1 MIWGLEEFHEKSNKS
16 GQVRIRTA
24 LWWGGPDF
32 FVVLYKSCDTMLKE
46 VKCKK
51 LIATFQD
58 DGLILEGPKKLN
70 FTARMIQWKK
80 KMRLNS

>member
-1 MIWGLEEFHEKSNKS
+1 
-16 GQVRIRTA
+16 
-24 LWWGGPDF
+24 
-32 FVVLYKSCDTMLKE
+32 MLKE

-70 FTARMIQWKK
+70 FTARMIQ
-80 KMRLNS
+80 